1 MSALT
6 DLQSDFQS
14 FLLDGSERMLNRVT
28 GTAKVSAEKRL
39 AIYYD
44 AYRLRLLEALTS
56 NYPIV
61 RAWIGDE
68 EFENAGI
75 AYLAAHPS
83 RHFSIR
89 WFGHRLPE
97 FLAATETWRD
107 SPFLAEMAS
116 LEWALSETFDAENGA
131 VMGVE
136 DMARIPV
143 DAWPDM
149 RLQFH
154 PVVRRLNLRWNVPI
168 IWKAVNQT
176 LDTEKSADSCRGE
189 TSATPAAGN
198 ARQAETLHDV
208 PAPEA
213 GEYPQSWLV
222 WRQDLKTYFRSLSVD
237 EAWALDAARRGE
249 NFATICEGLCEWID
263 AQNVALHAAG
273 LMKQWI
279 TDSLI
284 SSIVTGKQQDI

>member
-14 FLLDGSERMLNRVT
+14 FLLNGSERMLNRVT
-28 GTAKVSAEKRL
+28 GTAKVSAETRL

-44 AYRLRLLEALTS
+44 AYRLRLLEALAS
-56 NYPIV
+56 NYPV
-61 RAWIGDE
+61 LRAWIGDE

-89 WFGHRLPE
+89 YFGHRLPE
-97 FLAATETWRD
+97 FLTATETWRD

-116 LEWALSETFDAENGA
+116 LEWILSEAFDAEDGA
-131 VMGVE
+131 TLGIE

-143 DAWPDM
+143 DAWPGM

-154 PVVRRLNLRWNVPI
+154 PAMRRLDLRWNVPVL
-168 IWKAVNQT
+168 WKAINQN
-176 LDTEKSADSCRGE
+176 LNVEKNAASCRCE
-189 TSATPAAGN
+189 TSSTPAAEN
-198 ARQAETLHDV
+198 ARPTETLHDV
-208 PAPEA
+208 PTPEA
-213 GEYPQSWLV
+213 GEYPQAWLI
-222 WRQDLKTYFRSLSVD
+222 WRQDFKTWFRSLSVD

-249 NFATICEGLCEWID
+249 TFAAICEGLCEWID
-263 AQNVALHAAG
+263 AQHVALHAAG

-279 TDSLI
+279 TDGLVGGI
-284 SSIVTGKQQDI
+284 DFDKK

>member
-14 FLLDGSERMLNRVT
+14 FLLNGSERMLNRVT
-28 GTAKVSAEKRL
+28 GTAKVSAEQRL

-56 NYPIV
+56 NYPV
-61 RAWIGDE
+61 LHAWIGGE

-89 WFGHRLPE
+89 WFGDRLPE
-97 FLAATETWRD
+97 FLAASETWRD

-116 LEWALSETFDAENGA
+116 LEWALSETFDAENGT
-131 VMGVE
+131 VMSIE
-136 DMARIPV
+136 DMASIPV

-154 PVVRRLNLRWNVPI
+154 PAVRRLDLRWNVPV
-168 IWKAVNQT
+168 IWKGINEN
-176 LDTEKSADSCRGE
+176 LDVDKNTASCRSE

-198 ARQAETLHDV
+198 ARHAGAHDV
-208 PAPEA
+208 PVPQA
-213 GEYPQSWLV
+213 GEHPQAWLV
-222 WRQDLKTYFRSLSVD
+222 WRQDLKTWFRSLSVD

-249 NFATICEGLCEWID
+249 TFATICEGLCEWID
-263 AQNVALHAAG
+263 AQNVALHAAR
-273 LMKQWI
+273 LIKLWI
-279 TDSLI
+279 TDG
-284 SSIVTGKQQDI
+284 IVSEIDSGKP